1 MADDKSLLEDILE
14 VRKKRFKDALFDNDD
29 SQISKNNFVRKNEN
43 KNKIDMDDK
52 YMDLKNKKINEIDEK
67 VKTNNGKIT
76 KLEKIREQ
84 RAKRE
89 RLEKGFIQPKKS
101 ENIIKDNQNTE
112 NLKKIEKTQEKTAK
126 LKNQNENINLS
137 KNSDKSIKAVADST
151 KTVNTAQKE
160 KAAKETDR
168 NSIIKNFF
176 KNRKNKKLS
185 FTPYIRTEVDVRSVM
200 KDVIISLI
208 PAIIAASLVYGAK
221 ALLVIVTSIF
231 SAVVTE
237 KLFSRIFLNDKD
249 SVHDL
254 SAVITGILMA
264 LTLAPLTSLPV
275 VAFGASMAII
285 FGKLMY
291 GGIGK
296 NVLNPAVV
304 GREFMTV
311 FFPAAMSSGTIWF
324 SQETLRLSKVNFFVN
339 FQKTPIMSYLDEL
352 LLTSSGSLGSYSA
365 FALILGG
372 LYLLLKNRI
381 SWHIPVTLF
390 ATSFIATM
398 ILKDGISVSMGG
410 LLLTGIFM
418 ATDMPTSPSFAGGK
432 IYYGIMLGVVIVL
445 LSVLGV
451 KNETLSYVLLI
462 LNPFTR
468 FINKVFR
475 PVVFGYDVKEEVVK
489 QVGKAIL
496 LTFGIIVF
504 ALIFIGLHKIGAIPY
519 LVYLYILVLTLQ
531 LIRSDR
537 NKNLSK

>member
-1 MADDKSLLEDILE
+1 MTDEKTLLEEILD
-14 VRKKRFKDALFDNDD
+14 VRKKIKNGLLDNDD
-29 SQISKNNFVRKNEN
+29 TVHHSETEN
-43 KNKIDMDDK
+43 
-52 YMDLKNKKINEIDEK
+52 LPKKRNINQQNLH
-67 VKTNNGKIT
+67 NNGKII
-76 KLEKIREQ
+76 KLEKTRNEKT
-84 RAKRE
+84 KRE
-89 RLEKGFIQPKKS
+89 TIKKEVNEKAENEEKK
-101 ENIIKDNQNTE
+101 NI
-112 NLKKIEKTQEKTAK
+112 KKI
-126 LKNQNENINLS
+126 KNTNLS
-137 KNSDKSIKAVADST
+137 KPKVYEKSNILNEKNLGKQDEKIKRR
-151 KTVNTAQKE
+151 K
-160 KAAKETDR
+160 
-168 NSIIKNFF
+168 IIRTFF
-176 KNRKNKKLS
+176 KKREMKKMS
-185 FTPYIRTEVDVRSVM
+185 FNPFVRTDVEVRDVM
-200 KDVIISLI
+200 KDVIISLF
-208 PAIIAASLVYGAK
+208 PAIIAAGLVYGLT

-231 SAVVTE
+231 SAVITE

-249 SVHDL
+249 SAHDL

-324 SQETLRLSKVNFFVN
+324 SQEALRLSKINFFVN

-445 LSVLGV
+445 LSMLGV

-468 FINKVFR
+468 YINKVFR
-475 PVVFGYDVKEEVVK
+475 PVVFGYEVKEEVVK
-489 QVGKAIL
+489 QVGKGIL
-496 LTFGIIVF
+496 LTLVIIVL

-537 NKNLSK
+537 NKKFK

>member
-1 MADDKSLLEDILE
+1 MADDKSLLEDILN
-14 VRKKRFKDALFDNDD
+14 VRKKRFKDALFDNDG
-29 SQISKNNFVRKNEN
+29 SQISKNNFVSENEN

-52 YMDLKNKKINEIDEK
+52 YMDLKNKKTNEINEK
-67 VKTNNGKIT
+67 VKTNSGKII

-84 RAKRE
+84 KAKRE
-89 RLEKGFIQPKKS
+89 RLEKGFIQTKES
-101 ENIIKDNQNTE
+101 ENVNKDNQNTE

-126 LKNQNENINLS
+126 LNNQNENANLR
-137 KNSDKSIKAVADST
+137 KNSDKSV
-151 KTVNTAQKE
+151 KTDTPPLNTAQKE
-160 KAAKETDR
+160 KAAKKTDR

-185 FTPYIRTEVDVRSVM
+185 FTPYIRTEVDIRSVM

-208 PAIIAASLVYGAK
+208 PAIVAASLVYGAK

-237 KLFSRIFLNDKD
+237 KLFSIIFLNDKD
-249 SVHDL
+249 SAHDL

-324 SQETLRLSKVNFFVN
+324 SQEALRLSKINFFVN

-390 ATSFIATM
+390 ATSFIAAM
-398 ILKDGISVSMGG
+398 VLKDGISVSTGG

-432 IYYGIMLGVVIVL
+432 IYYGIMLGVVIAL

-489 QVGKAIL
+489 QGGKAIL
-496 LTFGIIVF
+496 LTLGIIVF

-537 NKNLSK
+537 NKKFN

>member
-1 MADDKSLLEDILE
+1 MTDEKTLLEEILD
-14 VRKKRFKDALFDNDD
+14 VRKKIKNGLLDNDD
-29 SQISKNNFVRKNEN
+29 TVHPSETEN
-43 KNKIDMDDK
+43 L
-52 YMDLKNKKINEIDEK
+52 LKKRDTNQQNLY
-67 VKTNNGKIT
+67 NNGKII
-76 KLEKIREQ
+76 KLEKTRNEKT
-84 RAKRE
+84 KRE
-89 RLEKGFIQPKKS
+89 TIKKEVNEKAENEEKK
-101 ENIIKDNQNTE
+101 EIKNT
-112 NLKKIEKTQEKTAK
+112 
-126 LKNQNENINLS
+126 NLS
-137 KNSDKSIKAVADST
+137 KPKVYEKSNILNEKNLGKQDEKIKRR
-151 KTVNTAQKE
+151 E
-160 KAAKETDR
+160 
-168 NSIIKNFF
+168 IIRNFF
-176 KNRKNKKLS
+176 KKREKKKMS
-185 FTPYIRTEVDVRSVM
+185 FNPFVRTDVEVRDVM
-200 KDVIISLI
+200 KDVIIALF
-208 PAIIAASLVYGAK
+208 PAIIAAGLVYGLT

-231 SAVVTE
+231 SAVITE

-249 SVHDL
+249 SALDL

-324 SQETLRLSKVNFFVN
+324 SQEALRLSKINFFVN

-352 LLTSSGSLGSYSA
+352 LLTSSGSLGSYSV
-365 FALILGG
+365 FALIMGG

-418 ATDMPTSPSFAGGK
+418 ATDMPTSPSFGGGK

-489 QVGKAIL
+489 QVGKAII
-496 LTFGIIVF
+496 LTLGIIVF

-537 NKNLSK
+537 NKKFK

>member
-1 MADDKSLLEDILE
+1 MTDEKTLLEEILD
-14 VRKKRFKDALFDNDD
+14 VRKKIKNGFLDNDD
-29 SQISKNNFVRKNEN
+29 TVHHSETEN
-43 KNKIDMDDK
+43 
-52 YMDLKNKKINEIDEK
+52 LPKKRNINQQNLH
-67 VKTNNGKIT
+67 NNGKII
-76 KLEKIREQ
+76 KLEKTRNEKT
-84 RAKRE
+84 KRE
-89 RLEKGFIQPKKS
+89 TIKKEVNEKAENEEKK
-101 ENIIKDNQNTE
+101 NI
-112 NLKKIEKTQEKTAK
+112 KKI
-126 LKNQNENINLS
+126 KNTNLS
-137 KNSDKSIKAVADST
+137 KPKVYEKSNILNEKNLGKQDEKIKRR
-151 KTVNTAQKE
+151 K
-160 KAAKETDR
+160 
-168 NSIIKNFF
+168 IIRTFF
-176 KNRKNKKLS
+176 KKREMKKMS
-185 FTPYIRTEVDVRSVM
+185 FNPFVRTDVEVRDVM
-200 KDVIISLI
+200 KDVIISLF
-208 PAIIAASLVYGAK
+208 PAIIAAGLVYGLT

-231 SAVVTE
+231 SAVITE

-249 SVHDL
+249 SAHDL

-296 NVLNPAVV
+296 NVLNPAIV

-324 SQETLRLSKVNFFVN
+324 SQEALRLSKINFFVN
-339 FQKTPIMSYLDEL
+339 FQKIPIMSYLDEL
-352 LLTSSGSLGSYSA
+352 LLTSSGSLGSYSP

-418 ATDMPTSPSFAGGK
+418 ATDMPTSPSFAAGK
-432 IYYGIMLGVVIVL
+432 IYYGIILGVVIVL
-445 LSVLGV
+445 LSMLGV

-468 FINKVFR
+468 YINKVFR
-475 PVVFGYDVKEEVVK
+475 PVVFGYEVKEEVVK
-489 QVGKAIL
+489 QVGKGIL
-496 LTFGIIVF
+496 LTLVIIVF

-537 NKNLSK
+537 NKKFN

>member
-1 MADDKSLLEDILE
+1 MTDEKTLLEEILD
-14 VRKKRFKDALFDNDD
+14 VRKKIKNGLLDHDD
-29 SQISKNNFVRKNEN
+29 TVHHSETEN
-43 KNKIDMDDK
+43 
-52 YMDLKNKKINEIDEK
+52 LPKKRNINQQNLH
-67 VKTNNGKIT
+67 NNGKII
-76 KLEKIREQ
+76 KLEKTRNEKT
-84 RAKRE
+84 KRE
-89 RLEKGFIQPKKS
+89 TIKKEVNEKAENEEKK
-101 ENIIKDNQNTE
+101 NI
-112 NLKKIEKTQEKTAK
+112 KKI
-126 LKNQNENINLS
+126 KNTNLS
-137 KNSDKSIKAVADST
+137 KPKVYEKSNILNEKNLGKQDEKIKRR
-151 KTVNTAQKE
+151 K
-160 KAAKETDR
+160 
-168 NSIIKNFF
+168 IIRTFF
-176 KNRKNKKLS
+176 KKREMKKMS
-185 FTPYIRTEVDVRSVM
+185 FNPFVRTDVEVRDVM
-200 KDVIISLI
+200 KDVIISLF
-208 PAIIAASLVYGAK
+208 PAIIAAGLVYGLT

-231 SAVVTE
+231 SAVITE
-237 KLFSRIFLNDKD
+237 KLFSRIFLKDKD
-249 SVHDL
+249 SAHEL

-324 SQETLRLSKVNFFVN
+324 SQEALRLSKINFFVN
-339 FQKTPIMSYLDEL
+339 FQKIPIMSYLDEL

-418 ATDMPTSPSFAGGK
+418 ATDMPTSPSFAAGK
-432 IYYGIMLGVVIVL
+432 IYYGIILGVVIVL
-445 LSVLGV
+445 LSMLGV

-468 FINKVFR
+468 YINKVFR
-475 PVVFGYDVKEEVVK
+475 PVVFGYEVKEEVVK
-489 QVGKAIL
+489 QVGKGIL
-496 LTFGIIVF
+496 LTLVIIVF

-519 LVYLYILVLTLQ
+519 LVYLYILILTLQ

-537 NKNLSK
+537 NKKFK

>member
-1 MADDKSLLEDILE
+1 MTDEKTLLEEILD
-14 VRKKRFKDALFDNDD
+14 VRKKIKNGLLDNDD
-29 SQISKNNFVRKNEN
+29 TVHHSETEN
-43 KNKIDMDDK
+43 
-52 YMDLKNKKINEIDEK
+52 LPKKRNINQQNLH
-67 VKTNNGKIT
+67 NNGKII
-76 KLEKIREQ
+76 KLEKTRNEKT
-84 RAKRE
+84 KRE
-89 RLEKGFIQPKKS
+89 TIKKEVNEKAENEEKK
-101 ENIIKDNQNTE
+101 NI
-112 NLKKIEKTQEKTAK
+112 KKI
-126 LKNQNENINLS
+126 KNTNLS
-137 KNSDKSIKAVADST
+137 KPKVYEKSNILNEKNLGKQDEKIKRR
-151 KTVNTAQKE
+151 K
-160 KAAKETDR
+160 
-168 NSIIKNFF
+168 IIRTFF
-176 KNRKNKKLS
+176 KKREMKKMS
-185 FTPYIRTEVDVRSVM
+185 FNPFVRTDVEVRDVM
-200 KDVIISLI
+200 KDVIISLF
-208 PAIIAASLVYGAK
+208 PAIIAAGLVYGLT

-231 SAVVTE
+231 SAVITE

-249 SVHDL
+249 SAHDL

-296 NVLNPAVV
+296 NVLNPAIV

-324 SQETLRLSKVNFFVN
+324 SQEALRLSKINFFVN

-445 LSVLGV
+445 LSMLGV

-468 FINKVFR
+468 YINKVFR
-475 PVVFGYDVKEEVVK
+475 PVVFGYEVKEEVVK
-489 QVGKAIL
+489 QVGKGIL
-496 LTFGIIVF
+496 LTLVIIVF

-537 NKNLSK
+537 NKKFK

>member
-1 MADDKSLLEDILE
+1 MTDEKTLLEEILD
-14 VRKKRFKDALFDNDD
+14 VRKKIKNGLLDNDD
-29 SQISKNNFVRKNEN
+29 TVHHSETEN
-43 KNKIDMDDK
+43 
-52 YMDLKNKKINEIDEK
+52 LPKKRNINQQNLH
-67 VKTNNGKIT
+67 NNGKII
-76 KLEKIREQ
+76 KLKKTRNEKT
-84 RAKRE
+84 KRE
-89 RLEKGFIQPKKS
+89 TNKKEVNEKAENEEKK
-101 ENIIKDNQNTE
+101 NI
-112 NLKKIEKTQEKTAK
+112 KKI
-126 LKNQNENINLS
+126 KNTNLS
-137 KNSDKSIKAVADST
+137 KPKVYEKSNILNEKNLGKQDEKIKRR
-151 KTVNTAQKE
+151 K
-160 KAAKETDR
+160 
-168 NSIIKNFF
+168 IIRTFF
-176 KNRKNKKLS
+176 KKREMKKMS
-185 FTPYIRTEVDVRSVM
+185 FNPFVRTDVEVRDVM
-200 KDVIISLI
+200 KDVIISLF
-208 PAIIAASLVYGAK
+208 PAIIAAGLVYGLT

-231 SAVVTE
+231 SAVITE

-249 SVHDL
+249 SAHDL

-324 SQETLRLSKVNFFVN
+324 SQEALRLSKINFFVN

-418 ATDMPTSPSFAGGK
+418 ATDMPTSPSFAAGK
-432 IYYGIMLGVVIVL
+432 IYYGIILGVVIVL
-445 LSVLGV
+445 LSMLGV

-468 FINKVFR
+468 YINKVFR
-475 PVVFGYDVKEEVVK
+475 PVVFGYEVKEEVVK
-489 QVGKAIL
+489 QVGKGIL
-496 LTFGIIVF
+496 LTLVIIVF

-537 NKNLSK
+537 NKKFK

>member
-1 MADDKSLLEDILE
+1 MTDEKTLLEEILD
-14 VRKKRFKDALFDNDD
+14 VRKKIKNGLLDNDD
-29 SQISKNNFVRKNEN
+29 TVHPSETEN
-43 KNKIDMDDK
+43 L
-52 YMDLKNKKINEIDEK
+52 LKKRDTNQQNLY
-67 VKTNNGKIT
+67 NNGKII
-76 KLEKIREQ
+76 KLEKTRNEKT
-84 RAKRE
+84 KRE
-89 RLEKGFIQPKKS
+89 TIKKEVNEKA
-101 ENIIKDNQNTE
+101 ENEEK
-112 NLKKIEKTQEKTAK
+112 KKI
-126 LKNQNENINLS
+126 KNTNLS
-137 KNSDKSIKAVADST
+137 KPKVYEKSNILNEKNLGKQDEKIKRR
-151 KTVNTAQKE
+151 E
-160 KAAKETDR
+160 
-168 NSIIKNFF
+168 IIRNFF
-176 KNRKNKKLS
+176 KKREKKKMS
-185 FTPYIRTEVDVRSVM
+185 FNPFVRTDVEVRDVM
-200 KDVIISLI
+200 KDVIIALF
-208 PAIIAASLVYGAK
+208 PAIIAAGLVYGLT

-231 SAVVTE
+231 SAVITE

-249 SVHDL
+249 SALDL

-324 SQETLRLSKVNFFVN
+324 SQEALRLSKINFFVN

-352 LLTSSGSLGSYSA
+352 LLTSSGSLGSYSV
-365 FALILGG
+365 FALIMGG

-418 ATDMPTSPSFAGGK
+418 ATDMPTSPSFGGGK

-489 QVGKAIL
+489 QVGKAII
-496 LTFGIIVF
+496 LTLGIIVF

-537 NKNLSK
+537 NKKFN

>member
-1 MADDKSLLEDILE
+1 MADDKSLLEDILN
-14 VRKKRFKDALFDNDD
+14 VRKKRFKDALFDNDG
-29 SQISKNNFVRKNEN
+29 SQISKNNFVSENEN

-52 YMDLKNKKINEIDEK
+52 YMDLKNKKTNEINEK
-67 VKTNNGKIT
+67 VKTNSGKII

-84 RAKRE
+84 KAKRE
-89 RLEKGFIQPKKS
+89 RLEKGFIQTKES
-101 ENIIKDNQNTE
+101 ENVNKDNQNTE

-126 LKNQNENINLS
+126 LNNQNENVNLR
-137 KNSDKSIKAVADST
+137 KNSDKSVKTDT

-160 KAAKETDR
+160 KAAKKTDR

-185 FTPYIRTEVDVRSVM
+185 FTPYIRTEVDIRSVM

-208 PAIIAASLVYGAK
+208 PAIVAASLVYGAK
-221 ALLVIVTSIF
+221 ALLVIVTSVF

-249 SVHDL
+249 SAHDL
-254 SAVITGILMA
+254 SAIITGILMA

-275 VAFGASMAII
+275 VVFGAAMAII

-324 SQETLRLSKVNFFVN
+324 SQEALRLSKINFFVN

-390 ATSFIATM
+390 VTSFIAAM
-398 ILKDGISVSMGG
+398 VLKDGISVSTGG

-432 IYYGIMLGVVIVL
+432 IYYGIMLGVVIAL

-489 QVGKAIL
+489 QGGKAIL
-496 LTFGIIVF
+496 LTLGIIVF

-537 NKNLSK
+537 NKKGN

>member
-1 MADDKSLLEDILE
+1 MTDEKTLLEEILD
-14 VRKKRFKDALFDNDD
+14 VRKKIKNGLLDNDD
-29 SQISKNNFVRKNEN
+29 TVHPSETEN
-43 KNKIDMDDK
+43 L
-52 YMDLKNKKINEIDEK
+52 LKKRDTNQQNLY
-67 VKTNNGKIT
+67 NNGKII
-76 KLEKIREQ
+76 KLEKTRNEKT
-84 RAKRE
+84 KRE
-89 RLEKGFIQPKKS
+89 TIKKEVNEKA
-101 ENIIKDNQNTE
+101 ENEEK
-112 NLKKIEKTQEKTAK
+112 KKI
-126 LKNQNENINLS
+126 KNTNLS
-137 KNSDKSIKAVADST
+137 KPKVYEKSNILNEKNLGKQDEKIKRR
-151 KTVNTAQKE
+151 E
-160 KAAKETDR
+160 
-168 NSIIKNFF
+168 IIRNFF
-176 KNRKNKKLS
+176 KKREKKKMS
-185 FTPYIRTEVDVRSVM
+185 FNPFVRTDVEVRDVM
-200 KDVIISLI
+200 KDVIIALF
-208 PAIIAASLVYGAK
+208 PAIIAAGLVYGLT

-231 SAVVTE
+231 SAVITE

-249 SVHDL
+249 SALDL

-324 SQETLRLSKVNFFVN
+324 SQEALRLSKINFFVN

-352 LLTSSGSLGSYSA
+352 LLTSSGSLGSYSV
-365 FALILGG
+365 FALIMGG

-432 IYYGIMLGVVIVL
+432 IYYGIMLGVVIAL

-489 QVGKAIL
+489 QVGKAII
-496 LTFGIIVF
+496 LTLGIIVF

-537 NKNLSK
+537 NKKFK

>member
-1 MADDKSLLEDILE
+1 MTDEKTLLEEILD
-14 VRKKRFKDALFDNDD
+14 VRKKIKNGLLDNDD
-29 SQISKNNFVRKNEN
+29 TVHPSETEN
-43 KNKIDMDDK
+43 L
-52 YMDLKNKKINEIDEK
+52 LKKRDTNQQNLY
-67 VKTNNGKIT
+67 NNGKII
-76 KLEKIREQ
+76 KLEKTRNEKT
-84 RAKRE
+84 KRE
-89 RLEKGFIQPKKS
+89 TIKKEVNEKAENEEKK
-101 ENIIKDNQNTE
+101 NI
-112 NLKKIEKTQEKTAK
+112 KKI
-126 LKNQNENINLS
+126 KNTNLS
-137 KNSDKSIKAVADST
+137 KPKVYEKSNILNEKNLGKQDEKIKRR
-151 KTVNTAQKE
+151 E
-160 KAAKETDR
+160 
-168 NSIIKNFF
+168 IIRNFF
-176 KNRKNKKLS
+176 KKREKKKMS
-185 FTPYIRTEVDVRSVM
+185 FNPFVRTDVEVRDVM
-200 KDVIISLI
+200 KDVIIALF
-208 PAIIAASLVYGAK
+208 PAIIAAGLVYGLT

-231 SAVVTE
+231 SAVITE

-249 SVHDL
+249 SAHDL

-324 SQETLRLSKVNFFVN
+324 SQEALRPSKINFFVN

-398 ILKDGISVSMGG
+398 ILKDGISVSTGG

-432 IYYGIMLGVVIVL
+432 IYYGIMLGVVIAL

-489 QVGKAIL
+489 QVGKAII
-496 LTFGIIVF
+496 LTLGIIVF

-537 NKNLSK
+537 NKKFN

>member
-1 MADDKSLLEDILE
+1 MADDKSLLEDILN
-14 VRKKRFKDALFDNDD
+14 VRKKRFKDALFDNDG
-29 SQISKNNFVRKNEN
+29 SQISKNNFVSENEN

-52 YMDLKNKKINEIDEK
+52 YMDLKNKKTNEINEK
-67 VKTNNGKIT
+67 VKTNSGKII

-84 RAKRE
+84 KAKRE
-89 RLEKGFIQPKKS
+89 RLEKGFIQTKES
-101 ENIIKDNQNTE
+101 ENVNKDNQNTE

-126 LKNQNENINLS
+126 LNNQNENVNLR
-137 KNSDKSIKAVADST
+137 KNSDKSVKTDT

-160 KAAKETDR
+160 KAAKKTDR

-185 FTPYIRTEVDVRSVM
+185 FTPYIRTEVDIRSVM

-208 PAIIAASLVYGAK
+208 PAIVAASLVYGAK

-237 KLFSRIFLNDKD
+237 KLFSIIFLNDKD
-249 SVHDL
+249 SAHDL

-324 SQETLRLSKVNFFVN
+324 SQEALRLSKINFFVN

-390 ATSFIATM
+390 ATSFIAAM
-398 ILKDGISVSMGG
+398 VLKDGISVSTGG

-432 IYYGIMLGVVIVL
+432 IYYGIMLGVVIAL

-489 QVGKAIL
+489 QGGKAIL
-496 LTFGIIVF
+496 LTLGIIVF

-519 LVYLYILVLTLQ
+519 LVYLYIVVLTLQ

-537 NKNLSK
+537 NKKFN

>member
-1 MADDKSLLEDILE
+1 MADDKSLLEDILN
-14 VRKKRFKDALFDNDD
+14 VRKKRFKDALFDNDG
-29 SQISKNNFVRKNEN
+29 SQISKNNFVSENEN

-52 YMDLKNKKINEIDEK
+52 YMDLKNKKTNEINEK
-67 VKTNNGKIT
+67 VKTNSGKII

-84 RAKRE
+84 KAKRE
-89 RLEKGFIQPKKS
+89 RLEKGFIQPKES
-101 ENIIKDNQNTE
+101 ENVNKDNQNTE

-126 LKNQNENINLS
+126 LNNQNENANLR
-137 KNSDKSIKAVADST
+137 KNSDKSVKTDT

-160 KAAKETDR
+160 KAAKKTDR

-185 FTPYIRTEVDVRSVM
+185 FTPYIRTEVDIRSVM

-208 PAIIAASLVYGAK
+208 PAVVVASLVYGAK

-237 KLFSRIFLNDKD
+237 KLFSIIFLNDKD
-249 SVHDL
+249 SAHDL

-324 SQETLRLSKVNFFVN
+324 SQEALRLSKINFFVN

-352 LLTSSGSLGSYSA
+352 LLTSSGSLGSYSV
-365 FALILGG
+365 FALIMGG

-390 ATSFIATM
+390 ATSFIAAM
-398 ILKDGISVSMGG
+398 VLKDGISVSTGG

-418 ATDMPTSPSFAGGK
+418 ATDMPTSPSFGGGK

-489 QVGKAIL
+489 QGGKAIL
-496 LTFGIIVF
+496 LTLGIIVF

-537 NKNLSK
+537 NKKFN

>member
-1 MADDKSLLEDILE
+1 MTDEKTLLEEILD
-14 VRKKRFKDALFDNDD
+14 VRKKIKNGLLGNDD
-29 SQISKNNFVRKNEN
+29 TVHHSETEN
-43 KNKIDMDDK
+43 
-52 YMDLKNKKINEIDEK
+52 LPKKRNINQQNLH
-67 VKTNNGKIT
+67 NNGKII
-76 KLEKIREQ
+76 KLEKTRNEKT
-84 RAKRE
+84 KRE
-89 RLEKGFIQPKKS
+89 TIKKEVNEKAENEEKK
-101 ENIIKDNQNTE
+101 NI
-112 NLKKIEKTQEKTAK
+112 KKI
-126 LKNQNENINLS
+126 KNTNLS
-137 KNSDKSIKAVADST
+137 KPKVYEKSNILNEKNLGKQDEKIKRR
-151 KTVNTAQKE
+151 K
-160 KAAKETDR
+160 
-168 NSIIKNFF
+168 IIRTFF
-176 KNRKNKKLS
+176 KKREMKKMS
-185 FTPYIRTEVDVRSVM
+185 FNPFVRTDVEVRDVM
-200 KDVIISLI
+200 KDVIISLF
-208 PAIIAASLVYGAK
+208 PAIIAAGLVYGLT

-231 SAVVTE
+231 SAVITE

-249 SVHDL
+249 SAHDL

-324 SQETLRLSKVNFFVN
+324 SQEALRLSKINFFVN

-445 LSVLGV
+445 LSMLGV

-468 FINKVFR
+468 YINKVFR
-475 PVVFGYDVKEEVVK
+475 PVVFGYEVKEEVVK
-489 QVGKAIL
+489 QVGKGIL
-496 LTFGIIVF
+496 LTLVIIVL

-537 NKNLSK
+537 NKKFK

>member
-1 MADDKSLLEDILE
+1 MTDEKTLLEEILD
-14 VRKKRFKDALFDNDD
+14 VRKKIKNGLLDNDD
-29 SQISKNNFVRKNEN
+29 TVHHSETEN
-43 KNKIDMDDK
+43 
-52 YMDLKNKKINEIDEK
+52 LPKKRNINQQNLH
-67 VKTNNGKIT
+67 NNGKII
-76 KLEKIREQ
+76 KLEKTRNEKT
-84 RAKRE
+84 KRE
-89 RLEKGFIQPKKS
+89 TIKKEVNEKAENEEKK
-101 ENIIKDNQNTE
+101 NI
-112 NLKKIEKTQEKTAK
+112 KKI
-126 LKNQNENINLS
+126 KNTNLS
-137 KNSDKSIKAVADST
+137 KPKVYEKSNILNEKNLGKQDEKIKRR
-151 KTVNTAQKE
+151 K
-160 KAAKETDR
+160 
-168 NSIIKNFF
+168 IIRTFF
-176 KNRKNKKLS
+176 KKREMKKMS
-185 FTPYIRTEVDVRSVM
+185 FNPFVRTDVEVRDVM
-200 KDVIISLI
+200 KDVIISLF
-208 PAIIAASLVYGAK
+208 PAIIAAGLVYGLT

-231 SAVVTE
+231 SAVITE

-249 SVHDL
+249 SAHDL

-324 SQETLRLSKVNFFVN
+324 SQEALRLSKINFFVN

-418 ATDMPTSPSFAGGK
+418 ATDMPTSPSFAAGK
-432 IYYGIMLGVVIVL
+432 IYYGIILGVVIVL
-445 LSVLGV
+445 LSMLGV

-462 LNPFTR
+462 LNPFTKY
-468 FINKVFR
+468 INKVFR
-475 PVVFGYDVKEEVVK
+475 PVVFGYEVKEEVVK
-489 QVGKAIL
+489 QVGKGIL
-496 LTFGIIVF
+496 LTLGIIVF

-519 LVYLYILVLTLQ
+519 LVYLYILILTLQ

-537 NKNLSK
+537 NKKFK

>member
-1 MADDKSLLEDILE
+1 MTDEKTLLEEILD
-14 VRKKRFKDALFDNDD
+14 VRKKIKNGLLDNDD
-29 SQISKNNFVRKNEN
+29 TVHPSETEN
-43 KNKIDMDDK
+43 L
-52 YMDLKNKKINEIDEK
+52 LKKRDTNQQNLY
-67 VKTNNGKIT
+67 NNGKII
-76 KLEKIREQ
+76 KLEKTRNEKT
-84 RAKRE
+84 KRE
-89 RLEKGFIQPKKS
+89 TIKKEVNEKA
-101 ENIIKDNQNTE
+101 ENEEK
-112 NLKKIEKTQEKTAK
+112 KKI
-126 LKNQNENINLS
+126 KNTNLS
-137 KNSDKSIKAVADST
+137 KPKVYEKSNILNEKNLGKQDEKIKRR
-151 KTVNTAQKE
+151 E
-160 KAAKETDR
+160 
-168 NSIIKNFF
+168 IIRNFF
-176 KNRKNKKLS
+176 KKREKKKMS
-185 FTPYIRTEVDVRSVM
+185 FNPFVRTDVEVRDVM
-200 KDVIISLI
+200 KDVIIALF
-208 PAIIAASLVYGAK
+208 PAIIAAGLVYGLT

-231 SAVVTE
+231 SAVITE

-249 SVHDL
+249 SAHDL

-324 SQETLRLSKVNFFVN
+324 SQEALRLSKINFFVN
-339 FQKTPIMSYLDEL
+339 FQKIPIMSYLDEL

-418 ATDMPTSPSFAGGK
+418 ATDMPTSPSFAAGK
-432 IYYGIMLGVVIVL
+432 IYYGIILGLVIVL
-445 LSVLGV
+445 LSMLGV

-468 FINKVFR
+468 YINKVFR
-475 PVVFGYDVKEEVVK
+475 PVVFGYEVKEEVVK
-489 QVGKAIL
+489 QVGKGIL
-496 LTFGIIVF
+496 LTLVIIVF

-537 NKNLSK
+537 NKKFK

>member
-1 MADDKSLLEDILE
+1 MTDEKTLLEEILD
-14 VRKKRFKDALFDNDD
+14 VRKKIKNGLLDNEDTVHPSETENLLKKKDTNQQNL
-29 SQISKNNFVRKNEN
+29 
-43 KNKIDMDDK
+43 
-52 YMDLKNKKINEIDEK
+52 Y
-67 VKTNNGKIT
+67 NNGKII
-76 KLEKIREQ
+76 KLEKTRNEKT
-84 RAKRE
+84 KRE
-89 RLEKGFIQPKKS
+89 TIKKEVNEKA
-101 ENIIKDNQNTE
+101 ENEEK
-112 NLKKIEKTQEKTAK
+112 KKI
-126 LKNQNENINLS
+126 KNTNLS
-137 KNSDKSIKAVADST
+137 KPKVYEKSNILNEKNLGKQDEKIKRR
-151 KTVNTAQKE
+151 E
-160 KAAKETDR
+160 
-168 NSIIKNFF
+168 IIRNFF
-176 KNRKNKKLS
+176 KKREKKKMS
-185 FTPYIRTEVDVRSVM
+185 FNPFVRTDVEVRDVM
-200 KDVIISLI
+200 KDVIIALF
-208 PAIIAASLVYGAK
+208 PAIIAAGLVYGLT

-231 SAVVTE
+231 SAVITE

-249 SVHDL
+249 SALDL

-324 SQETLRLSKVNFFVN
+324 SQEALRLSKINFFVN
-339 FQKTPIMSYLDEL
+339 FQKTPIMNYLDEL
-352 LLTSSGSLGSYSA
+352 LLISSGSLGSYSV
-365 FALILGG
+365 FALIMGG

-489 QVGKAIL
+489 QVGKAII
-496 LTFGIIVF
+496 LTLGIIVF

-537 NKNLSK
+537 NKKFK

>member
-1 MADDKSLLEDILE
+1 MADDKSLLEDILN
-14 VRKKRFKDALFDNDD
+14 VRKKRFKDALFDNDG
-29 SQISKNNFVRKNEN
+29 SQISKNNFVSENEN

-52 YMDLKNKKINEIDEK
+52 YMDLKNKKTNEINEK
-67 VKTNNGKIT
+67 VKTNSGKII

-84 RAKRE
+84 KAKRE
-89 RLEKGFIQPKKS
+89 RLEKGFIQPKES
-101 ENIIKDNQNTE
+101 ENVNKDNQNTE

-126 LKNQNENINLS
+126 LNNQNENANLR
-137 KNSDKSIKAVADST
+137 KNSDKSVKTDT

-160 KAAKETDR
+160 KAAKKTDR

-185 FTPYIRTEVDVRSVM
+185 FTPYIRTEVDIRSVM

-208 PAIIAASLVYGAK
+208 PAVVVASLVYGAK

-237 KLFSRIFLNDKD
+237 KLFSIIFLNDKD
-249 SVHDL
+249 SAHDL

-275 VAFGASMAII
+275 VAFGAGMAII

-324 SQETLRLSKVNFFVN
+324 SQEALRLSKINFFVN

-390 ATSFIATM
+390 ATSFIAAM
-398 ILKDGISVSMGG
+398 VLKDGISVSTGG

-489 QVGKAIL
+489 QGGKAIL
-496 LTFGIIVF
+496 LTLGIIVF

>member
-1 MADDKSLLEDILE
+1 MADEKTLLEEILD
-14 VRKKRFKDALFDNDD
+14 VRKKIKNGLLDNEDTVHPSETENLLKKKDTNQQNL
-29 SQISKNNFVRKNEN
+29 
-43 KNKIDMDDK
+43 
-52 YMDLKNKKINEIDEK
+52 Y
-67 VKTNNGKIT
+67 NNGKII
-76 KLEKIREQ
+76 KLEKTRNEKT
-84 RAKRE
+84 KRE
-89 RLEKGFIQPKKS
+89 TIKKEVNEKA
-101 ENIIKDNQNTE
+101 ENEEK
-112 NLKKIEKTQEKTAK
+112 KKI
-126 LKNQNENINLS
+126 KNTNLS
-137 KNSDKSIKAVADST
+137 KPKVYEKSNILNEKNLGKQDEKIKRR
-151 KTVNTAQKE
+151 E
-160 KAAKETDR
+160 
-168 NSIIKNFF
+168 IIRNFF
-176 KNRKNKKLS
+176 KKREKKKMS
-185 FTPYIRTEVDVRSVM
+185 FNPFVRTDVEVRDVM
-200 KDVIISLI
+200 KDVIIALF
-208 PAIIAASLVYGAK
+208 PAIIAAGLVYGLT

-231 SAVVTE
+231 SAVITE

-249 SVHDL
+249 SAHDL

-324 SQETLRLSKVNFFVN
+324 SQEALRLSKINFFVN
-339 FQKTPIMSYLDEL
+339 FQKTPIMNYLDEL
-352 LLTSSGSLGSYSA
+352 LLISSGSLGSYSA

-489 QVGKAIL
+489 QGGKAII
-496 LTFGIIVF
+496 LTLGIIVF

-537 NKNLSK
+537 NKKFK

>member
-1 MADDKSLLEDILE
+1 MTDEKTLLEEILD
-14 VRKKRFKDALFDNDD
+14 VRKKIKNGLLDNDD
-29 SQISKNNFVRKNEN
+29 TVHHSETEN
-43 KNKIDMDDK
+43 
-52 YMDLKNKKINEIDEK
+52 LPKKRNINQQNLH
-67 VKTNNGKIT
+67 NNGKII
-76 KLEKIREQ
+76 KLEKTRNEKT
-84 RAKRE
+84 KRE
-89 RLEKGFIQPKKS
+89 TIKKEVNEKAENEEKK
-101 ENIIKDNQNTE
+101 NI
-112 NLKKIEKTQEKTAK
+112 KKI
-126 LKNQNENINLS
+126 KNTNLS
-137 KNSDKSIKAVADST
+137 KPKVYEKSNILNEKNLGKQDEKIKRR
-151 KTVNTAQKE
+151 K
-160 KAAKETDR
+160 
-168 NSIIKNFF
+168 IIRTFF
-176 KNRKNKKLS
+176 KKREMKKMS
-185 FTPYIRTEVDVRSVM
+185 FNPFVRTDVEVRDVM
-200 KDVIISLI
+200 KDVIISLF
-208 PAIIAASLVYGAK
+208 PAIIAAGLVYGLT

-231 SAVVTE
+231 SAVITE

-249 SVHDL
+249 SAHDL

-311 FFPAAMSSGTIWF
+311 FFPATMSSGTIWF
-324 SQETLRLSKVNFFVN
+324 SQEALRLSKINFFVN

-390 ATSFIATM
+390 ATSFIAKM

-418 ATDMPTSPSFAGGK
+418 ATDMPTSPSFAAGK
-432 IYYGIMLGVVIVL
+432 IYYGIILGVVIVL
-445 LSVLGV
+445 LSMLGV

-468 FINKVFR
+468 YINKVFR
-475 PVVFGYDVKEEVVK
+475 PVVFGYEVKEEVVK
-489 QVGKAIL
+489 QVGKGIL
-496 LTFGIIVF
+496 LTLGIIVF

-537 NKNLSK
+537 NKKFK

>member
-1 MADDKSLLEDILE
+1 MADDKSLLEDILN
-14 VRKKRFKDALFDNDD
+14 VRKKRFKDALFDNDG
-29 SQISKNNFVRKNEN
+29 SQISKNNFVSENEN

-52 YMDLKNKKINEIDEK
+52 YMDLKNKKTNEINEK
-67 VKTNNGKIT
+67 VKTNSGKII

-84 RAKRE
+84 KAKRE
-89 RLEKGFIQPKKS
+89 RLEKGFIQPKES
-101 ENIIKDNQNTE
+101 ENVNKDNQNTE

-126 LKNQNENINLS
+126 LNNQNENVNLR
-137 KNSDKSIKAVADST
+137 KNSDKSVKTDT

-160 KAAKETDR
+160 KAAKKTDR

-185 FTPYIRTEVDVRSVM
+185 FTPYIRTEVDIRSVM

-208 PAIIAASLVYGAK
+208 PAIVAASLVYGAK

-237 KLFSRIFLNDKD
+237 KLFSIIFLNDKD
-249 SVHDL
+249 SAHDL

-324 SQETLRLSKVNFFVN
+324 SQEALRLSKINFFVN

-390 ATSFIATM
+390 ATSFIAAM
-398 ILKDGISVSMGG
+398 VLKDGISVSTGG

-432 IYYGIMLGVVIVL
+432 IYYGIMLGVVIAL

-489 QVGKAIL
+489 QGGKAIL
-496 LTFGIIVF
+496 LTLGIIVF

-537 NKNLSK
+537 NKKFN

>member
-1 MADDKSLLEDILE
+1 MADDKSLLEDILN
-14 VRKKRFKDALFDNDD
+14 VRKKRFKDALFDNDG
-29 SQISKNNFVRKNEN
+29 SQISKNNFVSENEN

-52 YMDLKNKKINEIDEK
+52 YMDLKNKKTNEINEK
-67 VKTNNGKIT
+67 VKTNSGKII

-84 RAKRE
+84 KAKRE
-89 RLEKGFIQPKKS
+89 RLEKGFIQPKES
-101 ENIIKDNQNTE
+101 ENVNKDNQNTE

-126 LKNQNENINLS
+126 LNNQNENANLR
-137 KNSDKSIKAVADST
+137 KNSDKSVKTDT
-151 KTVNTAQKE
+151 KTVNKAQKE
-160 KAAKETDR
+160 KAAKKTDR

-185 FTPYIRTEVDVRSVM
+185 FTPYIRTEVDIRSVM

-208 PAIIAASLVYGAK
+208 PAIVAASLVYGAK

-237 KLFSRIFLNDKD
+237 KLFSIIFLNDKD
-249 SVHDL
+249 SAHDL

-324 SQETLRLSKVNFFVN
+324 SQEALRLSKINFFVN

-390 ATSFIATM
+390 ATSFIAAM
-398 ILKDGISVSMGG
+398 VLKDGISVSTGG

-432 IYYGIMLGVVIVL
+432 IYYGIMLGVVIAL

-489 QVGKAIL
+489 QGGKAIL
-496 LTFGIIVF
+496 LTLGIIVF

-537 NKNLSK
+537 NKKGN

>member
-1 MADDKSLLEDILE
+1 M
-14 VRKKRFKDALFDNDD
+14 DNDD
-29 SQISKNNFVRKNEN
+29 TVHPSETEN
-43 KNKIDMDDK
+43 L
-52 YMDLKNKKINEIDEK
+52 LKKRDTNQQNLY
-67 VKTNNGKIT
+67 NNGKII
-76 KLEKIREQ
+76 KLEKTRNEKT
-84 RAKRE
+84 KRE
-89 RLEKGFIQPKKS
+89 TIKKEVNEKA
-101 ENIIKDNQNTE
+101 ENEEK
-112 NLKKIEKTQEKTAK
+112 KKI
-126 LKNQNENINLS
+126 KNTNLS
-137 KNSDKSIKAVADST
+137 KPKVYEKSNILNEKNLGKQDEKIKRR
-151 KTVNTAQKE
+151 E
-160 KAAKETDR
+160 
-168 NSIIKNFF
+168 IIRNFF
-176 KNRKNKKLS
+176 KKREKKKMS
-185 FTPYIRTEVDVRSVM
+185 FNPFVRTDVEVRDVM
-200 KDVIISLI
+200 KDVIIALF
-208 PAIIAASLVYGAK
+208 PAIIAAGLVYGLT

-231 SAVVTE
+231 SAVITE

-249 SVHDL
+249 SALDL

-324 SQETLRLSKVNFFVN
+324 SQEALRLSKINFFVN

-352 LLTSSGSLGSYSA
+352 LLTSSGSLGSYSV
-365 FALILGG
+365 FALIMGG

-418 ATDMPTSPSFAGGK
+418 ATDMPTSPSFGGGK

-489 QVGKAIL
+489 QVGKAII
-496 LTFGIIVF
+496 LTLGIIVF

-537 NKNLSK
+537 NKKFK

>member
-1 MADDKSLLEDILE
+1 MTDEKTLLEEILD
-14 VRKKRFKDALFDNDD
+14 VRKKIKNGLLDNDD
-29 SQISKNNFVRKNEN
+29 TVHHSETEN
-43 KNKIDMDDK
+43 
-52 YMDLKNKKINEIDEK
+52 LPKKRNINQQNLH
-67 VKTNNGKIT
+67 NNGKII
-76 KLEKIREQ
+76 KLEKTRNEKT
-84 RAKRE
+84 KRE
-89 RLEKGFIQPKKS
+89 TIKKEVNEKAENEEKK
-101 ENIIKDNQNTE
+101 NI
-112 NLKKIEKTQEKTAK
+112 KKI
-126 LKNQNENINLS
+126 KNTNLS
-137 KNSDKSIKAVADST
+137 KPKVYEKSNILNEKNLGKQDEKIKRR
-151 KTVNTAQKE
+151 K
-160 KAAKETDR
+160 
-168 NSIIKNFF
+168 IIRTFF
-176 KNRKNKKLS
+176 KKREMKKMS
-185 FTPYIRTEVDVRSVM
+185 FNPFVRTDVEVRDVM
-200 KDVIISLI
+200 KDVIISLF
-208 PAIIAASLVYGAK
+208 PALIAAGLVYGLT

-231 SAVVTE
+231 SAVITE

-249 SVHDL
+249 SAHDL

-311 FFPAAMSSGTIWF
+311 FFPATMSSGTIWF
-324 SQETLRLSKVNFFVN
+324 SQEALRLSKINFFVN

-418 ATDMPTSPSFAGGK
+418 ATDMPTSPSFAAGK
-432 IYYGIMLGVVIVL
+432 IYYGIILGVVIVL
-445 LSVLGV
+445 LSMLGV

-468 FINKVFR
+468 YINKVFR
-475 PVVFGYDVKEEVVK
+475 PVVFGYEVKEEVVK
-489 QVGKAIL
+489 QVGKGIL
-496 LTFGIIVF
+496 LTLVIIVF

-537 NKNLSK
+537 NKKFK

>member
-1 MADDKSLLEDILE
+1 MADDKSLLEDILN
-14 VRKKRFKDALFDNDD
+14 VRKKRFKDALFDNDG
-29 SQISKNNFVRKNEN
+29 SQISKNNFVSENEN
-43 KNKIDMDDK
+43 KNKIEMDDN
-52 YMDLKNKKINEIDEK
+52 YMDLKNKKTNEINEK
-67 VKTNNGKIT
+67 VKTNSGKII

-84 RAKRE
+84 KAKRE
-89 RLEKGFIQPKKS
+89 RLEKGFIQTKES
-101 ENIIKDNQNTE
+101 ENVNKDNQNTE

-126 LKNQNENINLS
+126 LNNQNENVNLR
-137 KNSDKSIKAVADST
+137 KNSDKSVKTDT

-160 KAAKETDR
+160 KAAKKTDR

-185 FTPYIRTEVDVRSVM
+185 FTPYIRTEVDIRSVM

-208 PAIIAASLVYGAK
+208 PAIVAASLVYGAK

-237 KLFSRIFLNDKD
+237 KLFSIIFLNDKD
-249 SVHDL
+249 STHDL

-275 VAFGASMAII
+275 VAFGAAMAII

-324 SQETLRLSKVNFFVN
+324 SQEALRLSKINFFVN

-390 ATSFIATM
+390 ATSFIAAM
-398 ILKDGISVSMGG
+398 VLKDGISVSTGG

-432 IYYGIMLGVVIVL
+432 IYYGIMLGVVIAL

-489 QVGKAIL
+489 QGGKVIL
-496 LTFGIIVF
+496 LTLGIIVF

-537 NKNLSK
+537 NKKFN

>member
-1 MADDKSLLEDILE
+1 MADDKSLLEDILN
-14 VRKKRFKDALFDNDD
+14 VRKKRFKDALFDNDG
-29 SQISKNNFVRKNEN
+29 SQISKNNFVSENEN

-52 YMDLKNKKINEIDEK
+52 YMDLKNKKTNEINEK
-67 VKTNNGKIT
+67 VKTNSGKII

-84 RAKRE
+84 KAKRE
-89 RLEKGFIQPKKS
+89 RLEKGFIQTKES
-101 ENIIKDNQNTE
+101 ENVNKDNQNTE

-126 LKNQNENINLS
+126 LNNQNENVNLR
-137 KNSDKSIKAVADST
+137 KNSDKSVKTDT

-160 KAAKETDR
+160 KAAKKTDR

-185 FTPYIRTEVDVRSVM
+185 FTPYIRTEVDIRSVM

-208 PAIIAASLVYGAK
+208 PAIVAASLVYGAK

-237 KLFSRIFLNDKD
+237 KLFSIIFLNDKD
-249 SVHDL
+249 SAHDL

-275 VAFGASMAII
+275 VAFGAGMAII

-324 SQETLRLSKVNFFVN
+324 SQEALRLSKINFFVN

-398 ILKDGISVSMGG
+398 VLKDGISVSTGG

-432 IYYGIMLGVVIVL
+432 IYYGIMLGVVIAL

-475 PVVFGYDVKEEVVK
+475 PVVFGYNVKEEVVK
-489 QVGKAIL
+489 QGGKAIL
-496 LTFGIIVF
+496 LTLGIIVF

-537 NKNLSK
+537 NKKFN

>member
-1 MADDKSLLEDILE
+1 MADDKSLLEDILN
-14 VRKKRFKDALFDNDD
+14 VRKKRFKDALFDNDG
-29 SQISKNNFVRKNEN
+29 SQISKNNFVSENEN

-52 YMDLKNKKINEIDEK
+52 YMDLKNKKTNEINEK
-67 VKTNNGKIT
+67 VKTNSGKII

-84 RAKRE
+84 KAKRE
-89 RLEKGFIQPKKS
+89 RLEKGFIQTKES
-101 ENIIKDNQNTE
+101 ENVNKDNQNTE

-126 LKNQNENINLS
+126 LNNQNENVNLR
-137 KNSDKSIKAVADST
+137 KNSDKSVKTDT

-160 KAAKETDR
+160 KAAKKTDR

-185 FTPYIRTEVDVRSVM
+185 FTPYIRTEVDIRSVM

-208 PAIIAASLVYGAK
+208 PAIVAASLVYGAK

-237 KLFSRIFLNDKD
+237 KLFSIIFLNDKD
-249 SVHDL
+249 SAHDL

-324 SQETLRLSKVNFFVN
+324 SQEALRLSKINFFVN

-390 ATSFIATM
+390 ATSFIAAM
-398 ILKDGISVSMGG
+398 VLKDGISVSTGG

-432 IYYGIMLGVVIVL
+432 IYYGIMLGVVIAL

-496 LTFGIIVF
+496 LTLGIIVF

>member
-1 MADDKSLLEDILE
+1 M
-14 VRKKRFKDALFDNDD
+14 DNDD
-29 SQISKNNFVRKNEN
+29 TVHHSETEN
-43 KNKIDMDDK
+43 
-52 YMDLKNKKINEIDEK
+52 LPKKRNINQQNLH
-67 VKTNNGKIT
+67 NNGKII
-76 KLEKIREQ
+76 KLEKTRNEKT
-84 RAKRE
+84 KRE
-89 RLEKGFIQPKKS
+89 TIKKEVNEKAENEEKK
-101 ENIIKDNQNTE
+101 NI
-112 NLKKIEKTQEKTAK
+112 KKI
-126 LKNQNENINLS
+126 KNTNLS
-137 KNSDKSIKAVADST
+137 KPKVYEKSNILNEKNLGKQDEKIKRR
-151 KTVNTAQKE
+151 K
-160 KAAKETDR
+160 
-168 NSIIKNFF
+168 IIRTFF
-176 KNRKNKKLS
+176 KKREMKKMS
-185 FTPYIRTEVDVRSVM
+185 FNPFVRTDVEVRDVM
-200 KDVIISLI
+200 KDVIISLF
-208 PAIIAASLVYGAK
+208 PAIIEAGLVYGLT

-231 SAVVTE
+231 SAVITE

-249 SVHDL
+249 SAHDL

-296 NVLNPAVV
+296 NVLNPAIV

-324 SQETLRLSKVNFFVN
+324 SQEALRLSKINFFVN

-390 ATSFIATM
+390 ATLFIATM

-418 ATDMPTSPSFAGGK
+418 ATDMPTSPSFAAGK
-432 IYYGIMLGVVIVL
+432 IYYGIILGVVIAL

-489 QVGKAIL
+489 QGGKAIL
-496 LTFGIIVF
+496 LTLGIIVF

-537 NKNLSK
+537 NKKFN

>member
-1 MADDKSLLEDILE
+1 MTDEKTLLEEILD
-14 VRKKRFKDALFDNDD
+14 VRKKIKNGLLDNEDTVHPSETENLLKKKDTNQQNL
-29 SQISKNNFVRKNEN
+29 
-43 KNKIDMDDK
+43 
-52 YMDLKNKKINEIDEK
+52 Y
-67 VKTNNGKIT
+67 NNGKII
-76 KLEKIREQ
+76 KLEKTRNEKT
-84 RAKRE
+84 KRE
-89 RLEKGFIQPKKS
+89 TIKKEVNEKAENEEKK
-101 ENIIKDNQNTE
+101 NI
-112 NLKKIEKTQEKTAK
+112 KKI
-126 LKNQNENINLS
+126 KNTNLS
-137 KNSDKSIKAVADST
+137 KPKVYEKSNILNEKNLGKQDEKIKRR
-151 KTVNTAQKE
+151 K
-160 KAAKETDR
+160 
-168 NSIIKNFF
+168 IIRTFF
-176 KNRKNKKLS
+176 KKREMKKMS
-185 FTPYIRTEVDVRSVM
+185 FNPFVRTDVEVRDVM
-200 KDVIISLI
+200 KDVIISLF
-208 PAIIAASLVYGAK
+208 PAIIAAGLVYGLT

-231 SAVVTE
+231 SAVITE

-249 SVHDL
+249 SAHDL

-324 SQETLRLSKVNFFVN
+324 SQEALRLSKINFFVN

-418 ATDMPTSPSFAGGK
+418 ATDMPTSPSFAAGK
-432 IYYGIMLGVVIVL
+432 IYYGIILGVVIVL
-445 LSVLGV
+445 LSMLGV

-489 QVGKAIL
+489 QGGKAIL
-496 LTFGIIVF
+496 LTLGIIVF
-504 ALIFIGLHKIGAIPY
+504 ALIFIGLHKIEAIPY
-519 LVYLYILVLTLQ
+519 LVYLYILVLILQ

-537 NKNLSK
+537 NKKFK